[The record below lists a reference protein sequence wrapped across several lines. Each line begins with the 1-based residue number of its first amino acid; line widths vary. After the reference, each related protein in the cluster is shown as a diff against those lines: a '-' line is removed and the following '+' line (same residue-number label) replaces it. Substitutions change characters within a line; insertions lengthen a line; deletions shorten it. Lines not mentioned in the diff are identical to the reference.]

1 MSTFNRFPLTIT
13 WLILAVFL
21 TGASITR
28 ELPEGIA
35 EAFSKGHS
43 RNLARHFNNNIE
55 LVVPDHED
63 VYSKSQAEL
72 ILRGFFSEHKPV
84 KFEYLHK
91 GGKEASRYG
100 IGSLETEKGDFR
112 IYFLLKVADG
122 TPLIHLLRIER
133 AEDSP

>member
-1 MSTFNRFPLTIT
+1 MSTLNRPPLVIT
-13 WLILAVFL
+13 LFLLTAFL
-21 TGASITR
+21 TGATVTR

-72 ILRGFFSEHKPV
+72 ILRDFFSEHKPV

-91 GGKEASRYG
+91 GGKEISRYG

-112 IYFLLKVADG
+112 IYFLLKVTDG

-133 AEDSP
+133 AEESP